1 MDADIENEI
10 NKKRWERWRAKQK
23 TEREKTCFYCWSG
36 VWSEWSG
43 IWQGDWGE
51 WSDYCD
57 DVETEYCSQAK
68 VEATLYASSNRI
80 KVHYYANCCLGADC
94 GGCLLYRCYVRTKI
108 CGPGYCSE
116 EKEHEFGYGVCYK
129 DGDDW
134 FDIESGHENDEHY
147 AHVTAE
153 CHCGAGGGTTHA
165 VCRVQK
171 GT

>member
-10 NKKRWERWRAKQK
+10 NKIRGKLWRAKQK
-23 TEREKTCFYCWSG
+23 NEREKSYCY
-36 VWSEWSG
+36 
-43 IWQGDWGE
+43 WGE
-51 WSDYCD
+51 SWSDYCD
-57 DVETEYCSQAK
+57 DTDLSPNGGARAE
-68 VEATLYASSNRI
+68 VEATLYAPSNRI
-80 KVHYYANCCLGADC
+80 KVHYNALCCLPPDC
-94 GGCLLYRCYVRTKI
+94 GGCALYRCYVRTKI

-116 EKEHEFGYGVCYK
+116 LKEHEFGYFVCYK

-153 CHCGAGGGTTHA
+153 CHCGAGGGTAHA
-165 VCRVQK
+165 VCSVQK